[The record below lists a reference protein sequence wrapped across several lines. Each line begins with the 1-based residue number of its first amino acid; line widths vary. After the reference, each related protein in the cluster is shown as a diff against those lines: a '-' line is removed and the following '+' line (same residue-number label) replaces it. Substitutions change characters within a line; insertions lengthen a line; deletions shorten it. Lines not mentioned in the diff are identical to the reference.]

1 MTLFSLEIRHG
12 RITNLQRLGWC
23 RMAYSAAYSTIS
35 TIVLEP
41 NPLQGRPVD
50 FPDLTQYAC
59 CQIALATAVAR
70 PLDSHPDP
78 DLYCSTPADVNR
90 RQHGSPAWAGLQPL
104 RQRNDFQGEFAGTST
119 QRPVQWPARSL
130 AALGYR
136 LVHEDRVGRLCGGR
150 WIDHLYAV
158 VPGVNGGSRR
168 AVRRSAGGWTA
179 GQQCHVPGLPD
190 CAIQTG
196 AARNRQQPGC
206 ADDLVCA
213 DCFPDGVLPD
223 GGLHREHLFV
233 FHGQRAAG
241 KSRSALVAGGA
252 AGRVRYPDAL
262 TGLCAVLA
270 DWLGRFR

>member
-23 RMAYSAAYSTIS
+23 RMAYSAAYS

-104 RQRNDFQGEFAGTST
+104 RQRNDFQGEF
-119 QRPVQWPARSL
+119 
-130 AALGYR
+130 
-136 LVHEDRVGRLCGGR
+136 
-150 WIDHLYAV
+150 
-158 VPGVNGGSRR
+158 
-168 AVRRSAGGWTA
+168 
-179 GQQCHVPGLPD
+179 
-190 CAIQTG
+190 
-196 AARNRQQPGC
+196 
-206 ADDLVCA
+206 
-213 DCFPDGVLPD
+213 
-223 GGLHREHLFV
+223 
-233 FHGQRAAG
+233 
-241 KSRSALVAGGA
+241 
-252 AGRVRYPDAL
+252 
-262 TGLCAVLA
+262 
-270 DWLGRFR
+270 